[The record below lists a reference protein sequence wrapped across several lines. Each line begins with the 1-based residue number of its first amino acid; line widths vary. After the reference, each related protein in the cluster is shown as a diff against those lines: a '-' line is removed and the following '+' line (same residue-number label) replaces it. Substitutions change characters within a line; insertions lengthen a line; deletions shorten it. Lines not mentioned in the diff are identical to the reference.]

1 MPTVFFA
8 GQVSYKVYNAYV
20 ASGLGN
26 TPDAEGYIL
35 CMADDWD
42 LHNGTEGDLLI
53 IPGGTKVTVVEAD
66 QRLTTTANIGFIKF
80 ISKGSV
86 AKLGSRLIGDWDKL
100 ENALR
105 NAGNKIDEAATKAA
119 GQAGFFWSKE

>member
-1 MPTVFFA
+1 MKPKLIHPVSIGLMRRDNDNTAKHPVYDEAVEQKYMPTVFFA

-26 TPDAEGYIL
+26 APDAEGYIL

-53 IPGGTKVTVVEAD
+53 IPGGTKVTVVEV
-66 QRLTTTANIGFIKF
+66 RP
-80 ISKGSV
+80 
-86 AKLGSRLIGDWDKL
+86 
-100 ENALR
+100 
-105 NAGNKIDEAATKAA
+105 AAHYHGKHWFYKVYFKRER
-119 GQAGFFWSKE
+119 GEVG